1 MIALKLFLVKLYCN
15 ILIVAD
21 GNSSF
26 MDRVEGFF
34 RSLLIF
40 APVAFVVE
48 VLHSWF
54 KSNQEFTGAVLFF
67 IFLNMVIGG
76 IMHHR
81 NPTKVFDWGELLLKT
96 ILMLC
101 VVLGT
106 YFVLEI
112 VISFA
117 GEGLIVN
124 GFRASLQISTLL
136 YPGSK
141 ILKNF
146 FILSDGKHPPKWIME
161 KVYRFQEDG
170 DLHQF
175 INSKK

>member
-1 MIALKLFLVKLYCN
+1 MIALKLFFVKLYCN

-26 MDRVEGFF
+26 MDRVESFF
-34 RSLLIF
+34 RSLIIF

-54 KSNQEFTGAVLFF
+54 QTNQEFTAAVLFF
-67 IFLNMVIGG
+67 IFLNMILGG
-76 IMHHR
+76 IMHYK
-81 NPTKVFDWGELLLKT
+81 NPNKVFDWGELLIKT
-96 ILMLC
+96 ILMLS
-101 VVLGT
+101 VVLVT

-117 GEGLIVN
+117 GEGLVVN
-124 GFRASLQISTLL
+124 GFRASLQIATLL

-141 ILKNF
+141 ILKNV
-146 FILSDGKHPPKWIME
+146 FILSDGQHPPKWIME

-170 DLHQF
+170 DLAEF